1 MKAFALRT
9 LIVLS
14 GIWGLTQA
22 HPAQA
27 SSPTAGVEVEAT
39 TPSVTL
45 ADARIDA
52 QQAPGRGRRGGG
64 RGDQEEEESSG
75 PQPYDSVVTSEAETR
90 SGMFTTHMIDEQLL
104 FEIPP
109 EMLGQDQLL
118 VIEIAETALGIG
130 YGGQAIGNG
139 VYRWER
145 KGDRIMLRAVS
156 YSAIAADGSP
166 EAEAVGRANVSPIV
180 AVWDVEAYGPEGS
193 MVIDV
198 SSTFTDPPPELGL
211 RGRVPGSI
219 DSDRTWI
226 DRAVPYPDNVNVYST
241 LTFSN
246 NPNGRGGRGADTP
259 APTGRGR
266 GGGNNNAS
274 NTVVVSWSFH
284 HLPEVPMKG
293 RLCDNRVG
301 YFSARFTDFT
311 NEDQQVKETCYISR
325 YRLEKKNPNQ
335 AVSDPVKPIIY
346 YIDPATPAKWI
357 PFFKAG
363 VEQWQEAFEAAG
375 FSNAILAMDPPDD
388 PDWSPEDARYS
399 VIRWLPSTTEN
410 ASGPHVHD
418 PRSGEILSAHIQF
431 YQNVQRLN
439 LTWYFTQTAA
449 VDPRARIFPF
459 EDDLMGELL
468 QYVVAHEVG
477 HTLGFQHNMKASAMY
492 PTDSLR
498 SESFLREWGHV
509 PTLMDYSRYNYL
521 VQPEDSIPVELLI
534 PRIGP
539 YDRWATKW
547 GYAEIPEAATPED
560 ERAIL
565 DEWAREQDTSPWLRF
580 TTPDDAGSDP
590 ADQTEAVGDADPVK
604 ATGWGIANLERA
616 MAYLIDATVKPTEG
630 YDDLE
635 TLYGRMVGQWRTELT
650 HVARIIGAA
659 DTQEK
664 YGSQPGA
671 RFTPVSRTR
680 QEEAVAF
687 LNEMAFKTPDFLLVD
702 SIIRRIEPVGS
713 IQRVLAAQSSV
724 LNQTLQNSRL
734 IRMSEYEHSLDEGE
748 AYTILDLFGDVRDGV
763 FTELADASQIDVYR
777 RSLQRRYI
785 ETMSTKIN
793 PPPAGA
799 NAGGGRGGRGGGRGG
814 GPQLAPEMSDIYP
827 GVRSHLKELDGLIEA
842 AIPQTTGMQKA
853 HLEDLRFRIAEALK
867 GRTVDAG
874 PPVIT
879 D

>member
-1 MKAFALRT
+1 MRAFTLRT
-9 LIVLS
+9 LIVLL
-14 GIWGLTQA
+14 GTWGY
-22 HPAQA
+22 AQA
-27 SSPTAGVEVEAT
+27 QPLQAEAAAPEVAPTA
-39 TPSVTL
+39 
-45 ADARIDA
+45 ARA
-52 QQAPGRGRRGGG
+52 VVQQRPGRGGRGGG
-64 RGDQEEEESSG
+64 QGDQDEEASD
-75 PQPYDSVVTSEAETR
+75 PQSYDEVVTSEAETR
-90 SGMFTTHMIDEQLL
+90 TGMFTTHKIGDQLL

-130 YGGQAIGNG
+130 YGGQAIGNA
-139 VYRWER
+139 VYRWEQQ
-145 KGDRIMLRAVS
+145 GDRVMLREVS
-156 YSAIAADGSP
+156 YSAIADDGSP
-166 EAEAVGRANVSPIV
+166 EAEAVSNANVAPIV
-180 AVWDVEAYGPEGS
+180 TVWDIEAYGPDGS
-193 MVIDV
+193 IVIDV
-198 SSTFTDPPPELGL
+198 SETFTDPPPELGL
-211 RGRVPGSI
+211 RGRVPGDI
-219 DSDRTWI
+219 DSDRTWV

-246 NPNGRGGRGADTP
+246 SAAGRGGRGGAP

-284 HLPEVPMKG
+284 HLPKVPMKG
-293 RLCDNRVG
+293 RLCDDRVG

-311 NEDQQVKETCYISR
+311 SADQQVKETCYISR
-325 YRLEKKNPNQ
+325 YRLEKKNPAQ
-335 AVSDPVKPIIY
+335 AMSDPVKPIIY

-492 PTDSLR
+492 PADSLR
-498 SESFLREWGHV
+498 SESFLREWGHT

-521 VQPEDSIPVELLI
+521 VQPEDNIPVELLI
-534 PRIGP
+534 PSIGP

-547 GYAEIPEAATPED
+547 GYAEIPEAATAED
-560 ERAIL
+560 ERPIL
-565 DEWAREQDTSPWLRF
+565 DEWAREQDDSPWLRF
-580 TTPDDAGSDP
+580 TTSDDAGSDP
-590 ADQTEAVGDADPVK
+590 ADQTEAVGDSDPVK
-604 ATGWGIANLERA
+604 STGWGIANLERA
-616 MAYLIDATVKPTEG
+616 MAYLIDATVKPTDG

-635 TLYGRMVGQWRTELT
+635 TLYGRMVGQWRTELS
-650 HVARIIGAA
+650 HVARLIGGA

-671 RFTPVSRTR
+671 RYSPVSRDR
-680 QEEAVAF
+680 QVEAVAF

-702 SIIRRIEPVGS
+702 SIVRRIEPVGS
-713 IQRVLAAQSSV
+713 IRRVLAAQTSV
-724 LNQTLQNSRL
+724 LNLTLQNSRL
-734 IRMSEYEHSLDEGE
+734 IRMSEYGHSLDDSD
-748 AYTILDLFGDVRDGV
+748 AYTILELFGDVRDGV
-763 FTELADASQIDVYR
+763 FTELSDASEIDVYR

-793 PPPAGA
+793 PPPADP
-799 NAGGGRGGRGGGRGG
+799 NAGGGRGGRGGRGR
-814 GPQLAPEMSDIYP
+814 GPQLDAEMSDIHP
-827 GVRSHLKELDGLIEA
+827 GVRSHLKELDELIA
-842 AIPQTTGMQKA
+842 VVIPRTDGMQKA

-874 PPVIT
+874 PPIIT